1 MITQCS
7 IVAKTL
13 CSPTY
18 DSVPFP
24 EHYAGIERL
33 SDDQILAIHQR
44 LVPQDVT
51 GIDPAQETEAIL
63 DCVYDEGEDEEV
75 VDLDTTA
82 QRSLLE
88 AQESSVVSDAEVD
101 DDDDVQ
107 VAADPYETDDEDS
120 ESSSDSESP
129 RRPASARERKPTRV
143 LTYDEKGNAVWQNR

>member
-1 MITQCS
+1 MES
-7 IVAKTL
+7 
-13 CSPTY
+13 
-18 DSVPFP
+18 D
-24 EHYAGIERL
+24 E

-63 DCVYDEGEDEEV
+63 DGVHDEGEDEHLD
-75 VDLDTTA
+75 DLDTTA
-82 QRSLLE
+82 ERSLLE

-143 LTYDEKGNAVWQNR
+143 LTYDEKGNAVWQNRWRQFWYLWHWQGPVT